1 MPDTSR
7 PRQTIG
13 AISLVVRDYDEALDF
28 YVGKLG
34 FTRVD
39 DIDEGR
45 KRWVTIRP
53 PGSAPSSTSLLIA
66 RAEGARQQAA
76 IGNQT
81 GGRVFLFL
89 TTDNFDRDH
98 RRMVAMGIEFEEL
111 PREESYGKVAVW
123 RDPFGNRWDLLQLN

>member
-1 MPDTSR
+1 MSGGGRRIATV
-7 PRQTIG
+7 
-13 AISLVVRDYDEALDF
+13 ALVVRDHDEAIAWYTAKLRFRLFED
-28 YVGKLG
+28 VGLG
-34 FTRVD
+34 D
-39 DIDEGR
+39 GR
-45 KRWVTIRP
+45 RWVTLGP
-53 PGSAPSSTSLLIA
+53 PEGGLRLLL
-66 RAEGARQQAA
+66 AEAKNDDERSR